1 MNNKKIKILR
11 SKIDKI
17 DKSLYDLIQKRA
29 KIAVEIGNVKSK
41 IAPNSSFYKPDRESK
56 ILRNIISSNK
66 KGLLPDKNIRT
77 IFKNIISGCLS
88 LEEVLKVSY
97 LGPEGTHSEA
107 AVLNQFGSIIKR
119 KPSLSIEDVFSD
131 VLNQEANLGLV
142 PVENSSE
149 GVINSTL
156 NCLADNQPINIIGEV
171 YHDIDHQLASG
182 NNFDLKD
189 AFAIASHPQALGQCS
204 KWIDKN
210 IGSIKR
216 LEMPS
221 SAVAAKYAKENKNIL
236 CIVNSLA
243 IDKYKLKLVKKNV
256 QDFADNKTRFLVIGL
271 NSVNKTGKD
280 KTSFL
285 IQTVNNPGAL
295 IAILRPFEKRKINL
309 SKIET
314 RPSRGNINSHDF
326 FIDCEGHMND
336 QKLKLTIKE
345 VKDLGSSLR
354 VLGSYPQYI

>member
-1 MNNKKIKILR
+1 M
-11 SKIDKI
+11 
-17 DKSLYDLIQKRA
+17 
-29 KIAVEIGNVKSK
+29 
-41 IAPNSSFYKPDRESK
+41 
-56 ILRNIISSNK
+56 
-66 KGLLPDKNIRT
+66 LPDKNIRT

-119 KPSLSIEDVFSD
+119 KPSLSIEDVFSE

-345 VKDLGSSLR
+345 VKDLGSSVR